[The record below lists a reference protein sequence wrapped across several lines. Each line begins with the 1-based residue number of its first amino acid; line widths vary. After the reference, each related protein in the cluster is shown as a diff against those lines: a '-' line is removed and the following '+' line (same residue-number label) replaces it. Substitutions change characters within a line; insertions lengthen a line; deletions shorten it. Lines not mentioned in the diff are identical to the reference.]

1 MDQNNFFSINN
12 LVEFGMGLAIAQQMV
27 KTMNHS
33 IDNMNVPGSLQVN
46 ESQSLF
52 YAILDSN
59 QAGPLSYQDISQLV
73 NQKKI
78 VNETYMWKPGMTD
91 WDIAEKIPEI
101 LKLVA
106 LTPPPIPKK

>member
-1 MDQNNFFSINN
+1 MDQSNFFSINN
-12 LVEFGMGLAIAQQMV
+12 LVEFGMGMAIAQQMV
-27 KTMNHS
+27 NTMNHS
-33 IDNMNVPGSLQVN
+33 VKNMHVPGLLQSN
-46 ESQSLF
+46 ETQSLF
-52 YAILDSN
+52 YAILDDN

-78 VNETYMWKPGMTD
+78 FNETYMWKPGMID

-106 LTPPPIPKK
+106 LSPPPIPKQ

>member
-1 MDQNNFFSINN
+1 
-12 LVEFGMGLAIAQQMV
+12 
-27 KTMNHS
+27 
-33 IDNMNVPGSLQVN
+33 LQAN

-52 YAILDSN
+52 YAILDNN